1 MSRAK
6 LIQLIHVAR
15 REAGLDDETYQAKL
29 AAATGKKT
37 CRDMTLPEL
46 ETALQAFRDSGFK
59 RKTTR
64 SSSRT
69 RSAIVGKI
77 RAVWAEMHAAGF
89 IQCGSD
95 AALNQYVA
103 RMTARQNGAGVSRAD
118 WLTDALATPVLES
131 LKQWHRRELRAA
143 IIRVREQL
151 EITMVGVGGEQYRLS
166 CSDPLPSDYAQ
177 LKSVFN
183 NFKKIG
189 MGDRKNDG

>member
-29 AAATGKKT
+29 AAATGKRT
-37 CRDMTLPEL
+37 CRDMSVQEL
-46 ETALQAFRDSGFK
+46 EIALQAFRASGFK
-59 RKTTR
+59 RKTTH

-103 RMTARQNGAGVSRAD
+103 RQTTRQNGGGGVARAD
-118 WLTDALATPVLES
+118 WLTDALATLVLES

-143 IIRVREQL
+143 LTRFREQL
-151 EITMVGVGGEQYRLS
+151 ASGPGYDELCRLLGIN
-166 CSDPLPSDYAQ
+166 DPLPRDYGQ
-177 LKSVFN
+177 LKRLFN
-183 NFKKIG
+183 TVQNWLRGNEK
-189 MGDRKNDG
+189 

>member
-1 MSRAK
+1 MSGRAK

-29 AAATGKKT
+29 AAATGKRT

-46 ETALQAFRDSGFK
+46 ETVLRSFRDSGFK
-59 RKTTR
+59 RKSTR

-103 RMTARQNGAGVSRAD
+103 RQTTRQNGGGGVARAD
-118 WLTDALATPVLES
+118 WLTDALATLVLES
-131 LKQWHRRELRAA
+131 LKQWHRRELTAA

-151 EITMVGVGGEQYRLS
+151 DITVVGMRGDQYRLS
-166 CSDPLPSDYAQ
+166 CSDPLPRDYGQ
-177 LKSVFN
+177 LKRLFN
-183 NFKKIG
+183 TVQKWLG
-189 MGDRKNDG
+189 GSEQ

>member
-59 RKTTR
+59 RKTQR

-77 RAVWAEMHAAGF
+77 RAVWGEMHAAGF

-103 RMTARQNGAGVSRAD
+103 RQTTRQNGGGGVARAD

-131 LKQWHRRELRAA
+131 LKQWHRRELRASLT
-143 IIRVREQL
+143 RFREQL
-151 EITMVGVGGEQYRLS
+151 ESKGRTAELFDLLGI
-166 CSDPLPSDYAQ
+166 SDPLPHDYAK
-177 LKSVFN
+177 LKTTFN
-183 NFKKIG
+183 YLLNWIEGNGK
-189 MGDRKNDG
+189 

>member
-46 ETALQAFRDSGFK
+46 ETALRAFRDSGFK
-59 RKTTR
+59 RKTQR

-95 AALNQYVA
+95 AALDQYVA
-103 RMTARQNGAGVSRAD
+103 RMTARQNGGGGVARAD
-118 WLTDALATPVLES
+118 WLTDALATLVLES
-131 LKQWHRRELRAA
+131 LKQWHRRELKAA
-143 IIRVREQL
+143 IIRVREQQA
-151 EITMVGVGGEQYRLS
+151 ITMVGMKGNQCRLS
-166 CSDPLPSDYAQ
+166 CSDPLPRDYGQ
-177 LKSVFN
+177 LKRLFNSVQN
-183 NFKKIG
+183 WLRGNG
-189 MGDRKNDG
+189 Q

>member
-59 RKTTR
+59 RKTQR

-77 RAVWAEMHAAGF
+77 RAVWGEMHAAGF
-89 IQCGSD
+89 IQCGSA
-95 AALNQYVA
+95 AALDQYVA
-103 RMTARQNGAGVSRAD
+103 RMTARQNGAGISRAD

-131 LKQWHRRELRAA
+131 LKQWHRRELRTALT
-143 IIRVREQL
+143 RFREQL
-151 EITMVGVGGEQYRLS
+151 TSGPGSDELCRLLGIN
-166 CSDPLPSDYAQ
+166 DPLPRDYGQ
-177 LKSVFN
+177 LKRLFNSVQN
-183 NFKKIG
+183 WLRG
-189 MGDRKNDG
+189 SDGSV

>member
-29 AAATGKKT
+29 AAATGKRT

-46 ETALQAFRDSGFK
+46 ETVLRSFRDSGFK
-59 RKTTR
+59 RKSTR

-103 RMTARQNGAGVSRAD
+103 RQTTRQNGGGGVARAD
-118 WLTDALATPVLES
+118 WLTDALATLVLES

-143 IIRVREQL
+143 LTRFREQL
-151 EITMVGVGGEQYRLS
+151 ASGPGYDELCRLLGIN
-166 CSDPLPSDYAQ
+166 DPLPRDYGQ
-177 LKSVFN
+177 LKRLFN
-183 NFKKIG
+183 TVQNWLRGNEK
-189 MGDRKNDG
+189 

>member
-95 AALNQYVA
+95 AALDQYVA
-103 RMTARQNGAGVSRAD
+103 RMTARQNGAGISRAD

-131 LKQWHRRELRAA
+131 LKQWHRRELKAVLTRF
-143 IIRVREQL
+143 REQL
-151 EITMVGVGGEQYRLS
+151 ESKGRTAELFDLLGI
-166 CSDPLPSDYAQ
+166 SDPLPHDYAK
-177 LKSVFN
+177 LKATFN
-183 NFKKIG
+183 YLLNWIEGNGK
-189 MGDRKNDG
+189 

>member
-29 AAATGKKT
+29 VAATGKKT

-46 ETALQAFRDSGFK
+46 ETALQAFRASGFK

-77 RAVWAEMHAAGF
+77 RAVWGEMHAAGF

-131 LKQWHRRELRAA
+131 LKQWHRRELRASLT
-143 IIRVREQL
+143 RFRERL
-151 EITMVGVGGEQYRLS
+151 ASGPGGDELCRLLGID
-166 CSDPLPSDYAQ
+166 DPLPRDYGQ
-177 LKSVFN
+177 LKRIFN
-183 NFKKIG
+183 TVQNWLIG
-189 MGDRKNDG
+189 SGQ

>member
-29 AAATGKKT
+29 AAATGKRT

-46 ETALQAFRDSGFK
+46 ETVLRSFRDSGFK
-59 RKTTR
+59 RKSTR

-103 RMTARQNGAGVSRAD
+103 RQTTRQNGGGGVARAD

-131 LKQWHRRELRAA
+131 LKQWHRREIISA
-143 IIRVREQL
+143 IKRLREQL
-151 EITMVGVGGEQYRLS
+151 ARSPGSDEWCRLLGIN
-166 CSDPLPSDYAQ
+166 DPLPRDYNQ
-177 LKSVFN
+177 LKRVYN
-183 NFKKIG
+183 NLQSWLRG
-189 MGDRKNDG
+189 GKND

>member
-1 MSRAK
+1 MSGRAK

-29 AAATGKKT
+29 VAATGKRT
-37 CRDMTLPEL
+37 CRDMSVQEL
-46 ETALQAFRDSGFK
+46 EIALQAFRASGFK
-59 RKTTR
+59 RKTTH

-77 RAVWAEMHAAGF
+77 RAVWAEMHMAGF

-103 RMTARQNGAGVSRAD
+103 RQTTRQNGGGGVARAD

-131 LKQWHRRELRAA
+131 LKQWHRRELRASLT
-143 IIRVREQL
+143 RFRERL
-151 EITMVGVGGEQYRLS
+151 ASGPGGDELCRLLGIN
-166 CSDPLPSDYAQ
+166 DPLPRDYNQ
-177 LKSVFN
+177 LKRVYN
-183 NFKKIG
+183 NLQRWLRG
-189 MGDRKNDG
+189 GKND